1 MYNTFIINE
10 TEDNMREIDLHVHTN
25 ISDGS
30 ETPEATVKY
39 AKELG
44 LRAIAVTDHDNVGGI
59 TAAKAAGEKYGLEVV
74 GGLELGCGWYG
85 KEVHMLAY
93 DVDIND
99 KWLRAHLGW
108 IITDRHE
115 RNEKMAKLIS
125 DDGIRIDLAEL
136 EKRYKG
142 SSIGRPHF
150 AVALVEQGLA
160 TDVQDAFH
168 RFLDPGCKYYI
179 RRSFLSVEEAA
190 EMIRGAGGK
199 PVIAHPG
206 QYRLTEERMTE
217 LMQRSE
223 KAGVAGLEC
232 YYSGYGEKQVAE
244 YLAYAEK
251 YGFCATAGSDWHGKH
266 KPHIQLGS
274 GMNGEL
280 SAPYELLR
288 KLREHD

>member
-1 MYNTFIINE
+1 
-10 TEDNMREIDLHVHTN
+10 MREIDLHVHTN

-30 ETPEATVKY
+30 ETPEDTVKY
-39 AKELG
+39 AKEIG

-59 TAAKAAGEKYGLEVV
+59 ERAKAAGEAQGVEVV
-74 GGLELGCGWYG
+74 AGLELGCGWYG

-93 DVDIND
+93 DVDIKD

-125 DDGIRIDLAEL
+125 DDGIRIDLAEM
-136 EKRYKG
+136 EERFRG

-150 AVALVEQGLA
+150 ALCLVEQGVA
-160 TDVQDAFH
+160 ADVQDAFR

-217 LMQRSE
+217 LMQRAE
-223 KAGVAGLEC
+223 KSGVAGLEC
-232 YYSGYGEKQVAE
+232 FYSGYGPEQVAE
-244 YLAYAEK
+244 YKAWAEK
-251 YGFCATAGSDWHGKH
+251 YGLCVTAGSDWHGKN
-266 KPHIQLGS
+266 KPHIQMGS
-274 GMNGEL
+274 GMQGEL
-280 SAPYELLR
+280 AAPYELLQ

>member
-1 MYNTFIINE
+1 
-10 TEDNMREIDLHVHTN
+10 MREIDLHVHTN

-30 ETPEATVKY
+30 ETPEDTVKY

-44 LRAIAVTDHDNVGGI
+44 LKAIAVTDHDNVGGI
-59 TAAKAAGEKYGLEVV
+59 ERAKAAGEKHGLEVV

-85 KEVHMLAY
+85 REIHMLAY
-93 DVDIND
+93 DVDIKD

-115 RNEKMAKLIS
+115 RNEKMAKLMS
-125 DDGIRIDLAEL
+125 DDGIKIDLAEM
-136 EKRYKG
+136 EERFKG

-150 AVALVEQGLA
+150 AVCLVEQGVA
-160 TDVQDAFH
+160 ADVQDAFK
-168 RFLDPGCKYYI
+168 RLLDPGCKYYI
-179 RRSFLSVEEAA
+179 RRSFLTVEEAA

-217 LMQRSE
+217 LMQRAE
-223 KAGVAGLEC
+223 KCGVAGLEC
-232 YYSGYGEKQVAE
+232 YYSGYGPEQVAE
-244 YLAYAEK
+244 YKAWAEK
-251 YGFCATAGSDWHGKH
+251 YGLCVTAGSDWHGKH
-266 KPHIQLGS
+266 KPHIQMGS
-274 GMNGEL
+274 GIAGEL
-280 SAPYELLR
+280 AAPYELLQ